1 MESSNRHSRSPII
14 AAFAPGPAEH
24 EPVDFGLAASR
35 ITGAPLVIVAV
46 QHGVPVMHE
55 VVYDHDEAIARL
67 RETLEH
73 AGIHNPDIRVFDD
86 SSGADGLVRAIDEIH
101 PELIVLGV
109 TRKGARA
116 SKLLGTTAQ
125 RVIHEGACP
134 VAIVPTGYRR
144 PEGGVRVIGAAYGP
158 TEERR
163 EVLEA
168 AVVLARAAGTRVRA
182 ITVLNPKHA
191 ADQSH
196 GLLAEQRHD
205 VSEAESKTERE
216 RAGSEAELTAAV
228 AELGADVE
236 IDVDVLVGAPAE
248 CLIGAS
254 RHVDM
259 LIMGSSAR
267 GPKRTIIL
275 GSVSRDVLAGAA
287 CPVLVLPRGA
297 GPQSEAL
304 LADAVAQAA
313 GSD

>member
-1 MESSNRHSRSPII
+1 
-14 AAFAPGPAEH
+14 
-24 EPVDFGLAASR
+24 
-35 ITGAPLVIVAV
+35 
-46 QHGVPVMHE
+46 
-55 VVYDHDEAIARL
+55 
-67 RETLEH
+67 
-73 AGIHNPDIRVFDD
+73 
-86 SSGADGLVRAIDEIH
+86 
-101 PELIVLGV
+101 
-109 TRKGARA
+109 
-116 SKLLGTTAQ
+116 
-125 RVIHEGACP
+125 

-216 RAGSEAELTAAV
+216 RAGSEAELAAAV
-228 AELGADVE
+228 AELGGDVE
-236 IDVDVLVGAPAE
+236 IDVDVLVGAPVE
-248 CLIGAS
+248 CLIAAS
-254 RHVDM
+254 RHTDLLV
-259 LIMGSSAR
+259 MGSSAR
-267 GPKRTIIL
+267 EARRRIVL